1 MLTENDRA
9 DLVEDIQRATAGMT
23 DAQKRHVL
31 ECWEFMA
38 AELARVLGASQ
49 SESELRQPP
58 PWGSKISQPGGQG

>member
-23 DAQKRHVL
+23 DEHKRHVL
-31 ECWEFMA
+31 ECWEFMT
-38 AELARVLGASQ
+38 AELARVLRASQ

-58 PWGSKISQPGGQG
+58 PWVV